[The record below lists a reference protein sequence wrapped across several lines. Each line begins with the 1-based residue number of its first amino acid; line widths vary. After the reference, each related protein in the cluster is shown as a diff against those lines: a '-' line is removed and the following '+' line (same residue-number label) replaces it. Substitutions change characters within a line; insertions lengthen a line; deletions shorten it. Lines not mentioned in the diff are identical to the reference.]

1 MFVRVLVFILSIYMA
16 GSIYLNWSRESSYR
30 YVIPKYGELQVST
43 GTLEL
48 HRPWK
53 VAPYLLLRT
62 NGRDLLLDCSGP
74 YDRNYWC
81 DDIERAGFDS
91 GGRYTVRWH
100 PWGKN
105 GKNFVFEILNDGGVL
120 VGYEKQCAL
129 YLNSL
134 EKGLPDGQL
143 VVAATALVLAV
154 FSIVGIRKK

>member
-53 VAPYLLLRT
+53 LSPCLLLRA
-62 NGRDLLLDCSGP
+62 NDHDLLLHCFGP
-74 YDRNYWC
+74 YGGNYWC
-81 DDIERAGFDS
+81 DDIERVGFDS

-105 GKNFVFEILNDGGVL
+105 NQNFVFEILNDSGVL
-120 VGYEKQCAL
+120 VGYEKQSDL
-129 YLNSL
+129 YLKTL
-134 EKGLPDGQL
+134 DKGLPEGQL
-143 VVAATALVLAV
+143 VVAATALA
-154 FSIVGIRKK
+154 FAFFQ

>member
-53 VAPYLLLRT
+53 VSPYLLLRT

-134 EKGLPDGQL
+134 EKGIPGGQL
-143 VVAATALVLAV
+143 FVAATALVFAV